1 MANALTSLRWK
12 PVGSLTTLEARHDA
26 DISFRV
32 VWRQCVSR
40 WELFIITE
48 YFKETVPIGR
58 YASLDE
64 AKDAAAAYMKDNDR

>member
-1 MANALTSLRWK
+1 MADALMSLRWK

-26 DISFRV
+26 DISFRA

-40 WELFIITE
+40 WELFIINE
-48 YFKETVPIGR
+48 YFKDTVPIRR
-58 YASLDE
+58 YASLDD